1 MTWRRRIE
9 PFVRPFFYRYARI
22 TRGLTLGVR
31 GLVLDAEG
39 RVLLIEHTYIH
50 GWYMPGGGVERGEP
64 MVEALRRELLEEA
77 GVEMAGAPTLLSIH
91 DNGEKFPGDHV
102 LIYRVNAYRMVAPTQ
117 KGEILNIGWFA
128 PDALPDTTTT
138 ATRARLREALEA
150 SEPDP
155 KW

>member
-1 MTWRRRIE
+1 MIWRRRIE
-9 PFVRPFFYRYARI
+9 PFVRPLFRFHARR

-31 GLVLDAEG
+31 GLVIDDQG

-64 MVEALRRELLEEA
+64 VVESLRRELLEEA
-77 GVEMAGAPTLLSIH
+77 GIEMTGPPTLLSIH

-102 LIYRVNAYRMVAPTQ
+102 LIYRVDHWRQGKPTQ

-128 PDALPDTTTT
+128 PDDLPDTTTV
-138 ATRARLREALEA
+138 ATRARIREALEGEA
-150 SEPDP
+150 ADP

>member
-9 PFVRPFFYRYARI
+9 PFLRPLFRLHART

-31 GLVLDAEG
+31 GLVIDVDG

-77 GVEMAGAPTLLSIH
+77 GVEMTGPPTLLSIH
-91 DNGEKFPGDHV
+91 DNGAKFPGDHV
-102 LIYRVNAYRMVAPTQ
+102 LIYRVDGYRLVAPTQ
-117 KGEILNIGWFA
+117 KGEILNLGWFA
-128 PDALPDTTTT
+128 PDALPETTTK
-138 ATRARLREALEA
+138 ATRARIREALDGA
-150 SEPDP
+150 PADP
-155 KW
+155 HW